1 MRIGAQMST
10 AGGIHRAYKRGQET
24 GCESILLFTKSNRQW
39 AAKPLTGDDIAKFEA
54 AAAEYEQIFPVA
66 AHASYLINIASDKPD
81 LWEKS
86 RRALK
91 IELERAGQ
99 LGIPFLTF
107 HPGAYVNA
115 DEETGLAN
123 IARGLQSVLDETA
136 VTAPNTILCL
146 ETMAGQGTTLGHK
159 FEHLAYLLAA
169 TDHHP
174 RLGVCFDTCHVFAAG
189 YDIRTADAYAATM
202 AEFDQV
208 VGLAHIKCFH
218 FNDSKFELGAKKDRH
233 AHIGEGHIG
242 AEGFGCFL
250 NDPRW
255 ADHPAHLETPKTET
269 DEDGTEVE
277 MDPVNLDVLRGLRR
291 ET

>member
-10 AGGIHRAYKRGQET
+10 AGGIHRAYKRGHDT

-39 AAKPLTGDDIAKFEA
+39 AAKPLTGDDITKFEEA
-54 AAAEYEQIFPVA
+54 TTKYDHIFPVA
-66 AHASYLINIASDKPD
+66 AHASYLINIASHKPD

-91 IELERAGQ
+91 AELERASQ
-99 LGIPFLTF
+99 LNIPYLTF
-107 HPGAYVNA
+107 HPGAYVA
-115 DEETGLAN
+115 TDEETGLAN
-123 IARGLQSVLDETA
+123 IARGLQSILEETA
-136 VTAPNTILCL
+136 ETAPNTILCL

-159 FEHLAYLLAA
+159 FEHLAYLIEANE
-169 TDHHP
+169 HHP

-189 YDIRTADAYAATM
+189 YDIRTAAAYTTTM
-202 AEFDQV
+202 NQFEQI
-208 VGLAHIKCFH
+208 VGLEHIKCFH

-233 AHIGEGHIG
+233 AHIGEGYIG
-242 AEGFGCFL
+242 EEGFAQFL

-269 DEDGTEVE
+269 DEDGKEVE
-277 MDPVNLDVLRGLRR
+277 MDPVNLAVLRRLRNA
-291 ET
+291 